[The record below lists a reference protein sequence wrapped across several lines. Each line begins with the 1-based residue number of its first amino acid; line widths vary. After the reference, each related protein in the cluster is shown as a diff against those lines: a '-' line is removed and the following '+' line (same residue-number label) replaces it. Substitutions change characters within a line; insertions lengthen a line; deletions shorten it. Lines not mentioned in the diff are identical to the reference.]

1 MEKDRAIKLGRNDNV
16 VIREDKYST
25 EKDWKQAKKDI
36 ERVLRILSAQSVSEI
51 IMSLAPYRVEW
62 AKRENKYREQ
72 IEAFADKK

>member
-1 MEKDRAIKLGRNDNV
+1 MEKDRVIKLGRNDNV

-62 AKRENKYREQ
+62 AKGENKHREE
-72 IEAFADKK
+72 IESFANKK